1 MPVRKVTK
9 DGKPGYQW
17 GMTGKVYTYTSG
29 DKESRERA
37 KKKAEKQGQ
46 AVRSTGWREK

>member
-1 MPVRKVTK
+1 MPVKKVVK
-9 DGKPGYQW
+9 DGKTGYQF
-17 GMTGKVYTYTSG
+17 GETGTIYFYKPN

-46 AVRSTGWREK
+46 AVRATGWKE